1 MPRHGH
7 QYVPPHVSDL
17 TPWDVSRHVPQD
29 GSRASLEDVRFLL
42 WTSNN
47 AGNDEYQTLKEGDLT
62 TLGHFNGNDPTVVV
76 VHGFGD
82 HGDKGWA
89 VTAKTEL
96 LKLGSYN
103 VICVEWGRLAVSP
116 WYPSAVN
123 NVPKVGN
130 LTAHLLDWLHEAAGM
145 QAAEV
150 QVVGHSLGAHVAG
163 AIGQNLKNF
172 RLPFITGLDP
182 AAPEFTESPESSRL
196 DKTDADFVQV
206 IHTNA
211 GGILDGCV
219 GLTYNIGHVDFF
231 PNGGEHQPGCT
242 IGGSWID
249 LLTGGCSHA
258 KSHKYW
264 IESINGMPAF
274 VSRPCSDWE
283 HLHDGRLQCLWSG
296 LPRHGLPRGPKIAG
310 HLLSRNQH
318 VPTLRYGRRLSCTV
332 SLTMDLEGEVF
343 E

>member
-1 MPRHGH
+1 MTAVTAAPQHALHAPGHALRVLQHVPVQMPRHGH
-7 QYVPPHVSDL
+7 QYVPQHVSDL

-123 NVPKVGN
+123 NVPKVRFALMGDIAHKKLDVVTSFQFDICGMKKKTFALN
-130 LTAHLLDWLHEAAGM
+130 L
-145 QAAEV
+145 
-150 QVVGHSLGAHVAG
+150 
-163 AIGQNLKNF
+163 
-172 RLPFITGLDP
+172 
-182 AAPEFTESPESSRL
+182 
-196 DKTDADFVQV
+196 
-206 IHTNA
+206 
-211 GGILDGCV
+211 
-219 GLTYNIGHVDFF
+219 
-231 PNGGEHQPGCT
+231 
-242 IGGSWID
+242 D
-249 LLTGGCSHA
+249 L
-258 KSHKYW
+258 
-264 IESINGMPAF
+264 
-274 VSRPCSDWE
+274 R
-283 HLHDGRLQCLWSG
+283 CL
-296 LPRHGLPRGPKIAG
+296 
-310 HLLSRNQH
+310 
-318 VPTLRYGRRLSCTV
+318 
-332 SLTMDLEGEVF
+332 
-343 E
+343 